1 VGVRYQVLEIHPL
14 FKGFTHFQK
23 GLTKIR
29 KSNGYKKPSRE
40 INLRRV

>member
-1 VGVRYQVLEIHPL
+1 MNMVGGEVS
-14 FKGFTHFQK
+14 GFGKSPTFQK

-40 INLRRV
+40 LNLRRV